1 MIRRKS
7 IIHLQQ
13 LARLTVSARG
23 ALFPE
28 YSKEYSCAKSSSL
41 RTCARKKKNAVRSAI
56 NPEFYREDAR
66 YEFRT
71 SRIRYLDEKS
81 FLNFTFPSLF
91 FSFFLATEIYYPR

>member
-81 FLNFTFPSLF
+81 FLNFIFPSLF
-91 FSFFLATEIYYPR
+91 LSFFLATEIYYPR